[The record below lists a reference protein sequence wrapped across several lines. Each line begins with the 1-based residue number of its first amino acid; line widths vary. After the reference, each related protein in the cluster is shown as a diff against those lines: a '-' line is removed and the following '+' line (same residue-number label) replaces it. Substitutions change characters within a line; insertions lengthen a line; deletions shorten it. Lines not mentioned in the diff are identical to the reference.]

1 MRRLRILLAASAGA
15 AVAALMPATAFADK
29 PSYGCPSGF
38 NLGAHA
44 LTAED
49 YASLPRSQAAIEA
62 GLIDVEGLL
71 AGAAFYDK
79 NGNGVVCVQLSNGFE
94 TWADSRPFG
103 EYLYNVVDDASSA
116 P

>member
-1 MRRLRILLAASAGA
+1 LAAFA
-15 AVAALMPATAFADK
+15 PATASADK

-44 LTAED
+44 LTAGD
-49 YASLPRSQAAIEA
+49 YAALPRSQAAIDA

-79 NGNGVVCVQLSNGFE
+79 NGNAVVCVQLSNGFE
-94 TWADSRPFG
+94 TWSDSRPLG
-103 EYLYNVVDDASSA
+103 AYLYNVVDDASSA